1 MPLQYFTGSQA
12 HNVHVRR
19 LAKQLGL
26 KVNEYGVF
34 RVEDETRVAGATEV
48 EVYQSVGLPWIPPE
62 LREDRQEFED
72 KESSWDD
79 LLQLEQVRGDLH
91 MHTTATD
98 GEATIR
104 EMADAAIARG
114 LSYIA
119 ITDHSQRVSMAM
131 GLDADRLREQWRCID
146 EIRPEYEGRLIILKG
161 IECDILEKEV
171 WIFQMIVLLKRIG
184 FLRVFTTARS
194 SQGSR
199 LLIEFLVLL
208 KILTSTVSLIRPGDY

>member
-1 MPLQYFTGSQA
+1 MTILRGDTKVSIRVGKAFQVDLRLVEESEFGAALQYFTGSQA

-34 RVEDETRVAGATEV
+34 RIEDEIRVAGATEV
-48 EVYQSVGLPWIPPE
+48 EVYQSIGLPWIPPE
-62 LREDRQEFED
+62 LREDRQEFQD
-72 KESSWDD
+72 NESSWDD

-114 LSYIA
+114 LGIA
-119 ITDHSQRVSMAM
+119 ISIIISNPWRWDSM
-131 GLDADRLREQWRCID
+131 
-146 EIRPEYEGRLIILKG
+146 
-161 IECDILEKEV
+161 
-171 WIFQMIVLLKRIG
+171 RI
-184 FLRVFTTARS
+184 
-194 SQGSR
+194 
-199 LLIEFLVLL
+199 
-208 KILTSTVSLIRPGDY
+208 